1 MPYNLLIVDDSV
13 TTRAIIKKVL
23 GMTELELGTV
33 EEAANGQEGLDRLRA
48 SWVDLVLVDLNM
60 PVMNGT
66 QMIAAMAADPVL
78 RSLPV
83 VVISSEGNRTVL
95 DSLSE
100 QGVLEVIRKP
110 FEPALLRRV
119 IEQALH
125 AKR

>member
-13 TTRAIIKKVL
+13 TTRSIIKKIL
-23 GMTELELGTV
+23 AMTELELGEV
-33 EEAANGQEGLDRLRA
+33 REAANGEEGLARLREN
-48 SWVDLVLVDLNM
+48 WVDLVLVDLNM
-60 PVMNGT
+60 PVMNGP
-66 QMIAAMAADPVL
+66 QMIAAMAADPLL
-78 RSLPV
+78 RTLPV
-83 VVISSEGNRTVL
+83 VVISSDGNRTVL

-125 AKR
+125 ARR